1 MHVHGHMNPYVG
13 AFESHQRD
21 AKAIAAERAASVR
34 KKLARFASAEGGQ
47 GVSQGAVGAA
57 RNAGSGNQSRSEEQ
71 ENADFRSHFS
81 ASV

>member
-1 MHVHGHMNPYVG
+1 MNPYIG

-34 KKLARFASAEGGQ
+34 KKLAGFASTGGGQ

-57 RNAGSGNQSRSEEQ
+57 RYNSSGNQSKSEEQ
-71 ENADFRSHFS
+71 ENADFRGHFS